1 MNVKY
6 LLPFIEAAYEV
17 LQAEVKCKMQ
27 RGELLL
33 EKSHYVTN
41 DLTVIVSM
49 VGDIEGTV
57 FYSMNNK
64 TAMFISSAILGEQLE
79 EMNSIAQ
86 SGVAELGNVIT
97 GRASVKLSSAGF
109 NSNISPPTLLM
120 GKGAVIST
128 LDYTRLIVPL
138 TGEPGEII
146 IHLALR
152 EGTHKGLST
161 PNISVPVAPLKK

>member
-152 EGTHKGLST
+152 EGTRKGLSA